1 MNMSDR
7 LKVSVNLFFDNGL
20 NRNMT
25 TVLGFNYLKSN
36 YISLLKSTITIEV
49 LIALVKIITYHTIK
63 IQMNGNISDQG
74 LMMSND
80 SNQSLKNN
88 NKLTLK
94 NLLLT
99 VSEQI
104 NQESIIVGLFT
115 EYKLHLSKYE
125 KILNTY

>member
-7 LKVSVNLFFDNGL
+7 LEVSVNLFFDNGL

-94 NLLLT
+94 NLL
-99 VSEQI
+99 S
-104 NQESIIVGLFT
+104 
-115 EYKLHLSKYE
+115 KLIKNL
-125 KILNTY
+125 